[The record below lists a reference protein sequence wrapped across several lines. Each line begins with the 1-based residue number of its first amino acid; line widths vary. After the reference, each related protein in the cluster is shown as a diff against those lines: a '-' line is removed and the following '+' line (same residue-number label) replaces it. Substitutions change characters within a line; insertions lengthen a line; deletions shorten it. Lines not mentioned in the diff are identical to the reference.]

1 MQHTHMQQR
10 WPARHFRRTHAMQG
24 LKKAASAPLLAQPSG
39 SAPKH
44 QQPPPVL
51 CAPLLCFHLRR
62 LAAAGSRERFERAQG
77 LRSLI
82 TQAPALAFVFHSAR
96 ALKSTEARALR
107 QACPL
112 RSYLRTPFPVL
123 ECCIACARSRAH
135 ARTACHARKHMQRGT
150 GETSRMRAAWR
161 AGAGGT
167 AAVLVEAGAAAHRVG
182 RLPTRF
188 DRRPRHRRGPAAAAR
203 AVSAISDSMRCMP
216 RRAGVACRPEASVRA
231 RWAILLG
238 CCDQRRYWVS
248 VLVKQRTIG

>member
-10 WPARHFRRTHAMQG
+10 WPAGHFRRTHAMQG

-51 CAPLLCFHLRR
+51 CAPSHLFPPTS
-62 LAAAGSRERFERAQG
+62 AGSPPLVAASFERAQG

-112 RSYLRTPFPVL
+112 RIRHPISERPFQCLSAALRAPGHARMHAQLVTRANTCNAAPARRL
-123 ECCIACARSRAH
+123 ACARLGVQALEAQLQYLLKRERLH
-135 ARTACHARKHMQRGT
+135 TASADCPLASTDALGT
-150 GETSRMRAAWR
+150 D
-161 AGAGGT
+161 
-167 AAVLVEAGAAAHRVG
+167 AVQL
-182 RLPTRF
+182 LPR
-188 DRRPRHRRGPAAAAR
+188 
-203 AVSAISDSMRCMP
+203 
-216 RRAGVACRPEASVRA
+216 E
-231 RWAILLG
+231 L
-238 CCDQRRYWVS
+238 
-248 VLVKQRTIG
+248 